1 MALLRRK
8 KDTAGAAVPATGS
21 TAAPKVARKKSAG
34 TTPPAGY
41 DRVIR
46 PHVTEKAMLLSE
58 RRVSTFDVF
67 TDANKMQ
74 IAEFVR
80 AQYGVTPLAV
90 RIAKNAGKVKF
101 IRGRWGKKAGVKKAY
116 VYLKEG
122 DKIDLA

>member
-8 KDTAGAAVPATGS
+8 KDTAAVAASTTGS
-21 TAAPKVARKKSAG
+21 TASAKVGKKKSAG
-34 TTPPAGY
+34 TTTPGGY

-67 TDANKMQ
+67 TNANKKE

-90 RIAKNAGKVKF
+90 RIAKNAGKEKF

-122 DKIDLA
+122 DKIELA